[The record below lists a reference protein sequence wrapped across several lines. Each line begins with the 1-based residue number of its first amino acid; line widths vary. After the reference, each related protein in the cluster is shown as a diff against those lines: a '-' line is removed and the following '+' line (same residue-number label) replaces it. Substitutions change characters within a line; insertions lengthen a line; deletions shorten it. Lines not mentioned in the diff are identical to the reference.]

1 MDATW
6 HLGPHGSA
14 TRAHAAPTRRDIYLH
29 IYFIYYIVHK
39 VQPSVYR
46 KGIQHLKP
54 SLLLNPIN
62 SLNFSRVG
70 LRSTRVLYAGHVAQR
85 GASDRRHLGNPCVDR
100 VDARTIH
107 HDQSTCVKRRDYN
120 GSD

>member
-6 HLGPHGSA
+6 HLGPRGSA
-14 TRAHAAPTRRDIYLH
+14 TRAHAAHTRRDIYLH

-70 LRSTRVLYAGHVAQR
+70 LSSTQFLYA
-85 GASDRRHLGNPCVDR
+85 
-100 VDARTIH
+100 
-107 HDQSTCVKRRDYN
+107 
-120 GSD
+120 

>member
-6 HLGPHGSA
+6 HLGPRDSA
-14 TRAHAAPTRRDIYLH
+14 TLAHAAQYL
-29 IYFIYYIVHK
+29 YFIYYIVHK
-39 VQPSVYR
+39 VQPSVYP

-70 LRSTRVLYAGHVAQR
+70 LSSTRFLYAGHVAQG
-85 GASDRRHLGNPCVDR
+85 GA
-100 VDARTIH
+100 
-107 HDQSTCVKRRDYN
+107 
-120 GSD
+120 